1 MKKKVLN
8 ALIEERYMYA
18 FAAAYAAA
26 HEDREA
32 EGKCRE
38 AIRAIE
44 EIASAVGLKEDTD
57 YEVYKTTKTVSSAE
71 VTFFAWKAMA

>member
-1 MKKKVLN
+1 MKKKVLST
-8 ALIEERYMYA
+8 LIEKRYIYA

-26 HEDREA
+26 HKDREG

-44 EIASAVGLKEDTD
+44 EIASVVGLKENTD
-57 YEVYKTTKTVSSAE
+57 YEVYKTTKTVSGAE
-71 VTFFAWKAMA
+71 VTFFAWKAMT